1 VYIFLFVKD
10 GVTTRH
16 PAPVGDGLRITWL
29 VLVGAGSGAIA
40 GLAIGGL
47 GGRLAMLLL
56 RLTSSDFVVGLTSD
70 DGFEIGV
77 VSTRTFELLL
87 LTTAAGAV
95 NGILYAALRG
105 GVPARLRLPLWT
117 AVAAAG
123 GGAIFVH
130 EDGIDFTLLEPV
142 ALAIALF
149 VLLPGSAAAVVV
161 LLVERWSGREPW
173 GDIRLS
179 AGLCVSALAATF
191 ALVLAA
197 AFVVV
202 AIAAHR
208 VGLGERGGQVARVL
222 VPAGLAVVTVLAAWS
237 LVTES
242 ARLL

>member
-1 VYIFLFVKD
+1 MESAM
-10 GVTTRH
+10 TAPR
-16 PAPVGDGLRITWL
+16 PASLEDGLRITWL

-40 GLAIGGL
+40 GLVVGGL
-47 GGRLAMLLL
+47 GGRLTMLLL
-56 RLTSSDFVVGLTSD
+56 RLTSPESVVGLTSD

-77 VSTRTFELLL
+77 VSTRTLELLVV
-87 LTTAAGAV
+87 TTTAGAV
-95 NGILYAALRG
+95 NGTLYAALRG
-105 GVPARLRLPLWT
+105 GIPARLRLPLWT

-130 EDGIDFTLLEPV
+130 EDGIDFTVLEPV

-161 LLVERWSGREPW
+161 LLVERWSARKPW
-173 GDIRLS
+173 ADTRLA
-179 AGLCVSALAATF
+179 AGLCVAALAATF
-191 ALVLAA
+191 ALVLAL

-202 AIAAHR
+202 AIAAR
-208 VGLGERGGQVARVL
+208 RAGLGRRGGQIARVL
-222 VPAGLAVVTVLAAWS
+222 VPAGLAVVTGLGAWS

>member
-1 VYIFLFVKD
+1 MER
-10 GVTTRH
+10 TTTARR
-16 PAPVGDGLRITWL
+16 PAWVGGLRITWL

-40 GLAIGGL
+40 GLVVGGL

-56 RLTSSDFVVGLTSD
+56 RLTSPDFVVGLASD

-77 VSTRTFELLL
+77 VSTRTLELLV
-87 LTTAAGAV
+87 LTTTAGAV

-105 GVPARLRLPLWT
+105 GIPARLRLPLWT

-123 GGAIFVH
+123 GGAVFVH

-161 LLVERWSGREPW
+161 LLVERWSAREPW
-173 GDIRLS
+173 GDTRLA
-179 AGLCVSALAATF
+179 AGLCVAALAGTF

-197 AFVVV
+197 ALVVV
-202 AIAAHR
+202 AIAAGR
-208 VGLGERGGQVARVL
+208 AGLGERAGQVARVV
-222 VPAGLAVVTVLAAWS
+222 VPTGLAVVTVLGAWS